1 MSVTTR
7 SWRCSTARGRA
18 SSRGSSGT
26 GCPGRFEFACHGEC
40 PKNRFLTDRYGEPG
54 LNYLCEGYH
63 SFLQHVAPYMDFMA
77 GELASE
83 RPPAN
88 IMHHLEEIEHQNI
101 NRKTTNQQ

>member
-26 GCPGRFEFACHGEC
+26 GCPGSAGSARF
-40 PKNRFLTDRYGEPG
+40 RTDRYGEPG

-88 IMHHLEEIEHQNI
+88 IMHHIEEIEHQNI